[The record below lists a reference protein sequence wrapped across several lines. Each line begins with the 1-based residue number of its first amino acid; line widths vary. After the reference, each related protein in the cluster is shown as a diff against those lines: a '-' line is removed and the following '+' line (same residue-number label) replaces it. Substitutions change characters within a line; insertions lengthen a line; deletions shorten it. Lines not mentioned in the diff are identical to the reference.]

1 MLDNLEL
8 AVKELQE
15 VFVGTGTAS
24 RTLEQV
30 IPLLGIG
37 RENQALE
44 VVQKLNSPDIEKGI
58 AKGKE
63 LLQIYSQFVKT
74 YAYPAPNFGH
84 ALTLSG

>member
-24 RTLEQV
+24 RALEQM

-37 RENQALE
+37 RENQVLE
-44 VVQKLNSPDIEKGI
+44 VAQKLNSPDIEKGI

-63 LLQIYSQFVKT
+63 LLQIYSRFVKT
-74 YAYPAPNFGH
+74 YANPAPNPW
-84 ALTLSG
+84 